1 MATSC
6 DMLPEDVVYHILLW
20 LPVVS
25 LLRFKSVCKA
35 WCSII
40 ESSDFITQHLHLSK
54 SRDNNKMIALT
65 SKMLDFEGGPIF
77 TLRFMLLSGNNFQMT
92 ESLDL
97 PHRFDHRIEPRGM
110 LVSCNGLI
118 CLVHRFYDHTIED
131 EVSLWNPATK
141 QFRILPKSAVP
152 IPVWDGGLVDF
163 YYGFGFDNKTND
175 YKVVRI
181 IHDDYILDG
190 NQQSRVRVEVYSLNM
205 DSWRVLDVVLPIDIH
220 IASDPRTPYRDG
232 IYCWSGWDSFME
244 NGSVIYRN
252 SILSFD
258 FTKEVFGTMPMPDVY
273 SFVRGSLVRCSLK
286 LALLRENIACFEWV
300 RDPPKTDNWHC
311 KIWVLNEYGVK
322 ESWTKLYTVVLE
334 SRAFSK
340 FISLNGMIIWLKWDR
355 LTRNFSFRVCNPI
368 TQELMDL
375 PFDQLDSNQDLLF
388 ANYKESCVSV
398 HSAYCAAS
406 RVSAVVDV

>member
-35 WCSII
+35 WCSLI
-40 ESSDFITQHLHLSK
+40 ESFDFITQHLHLSK
-54 SRDNNKMIALT
+54 SRDNNKVIAWAPE
-65 SKMLDFEGGPIF
+65 MLDFQGGPLF
-77 TLRFMLLSGNNFQMT
+77 TFRFLLFSGNNFQMS

-97 PHRFDHRIEPRGM
+97 PHRFDNPLERRGN
-110 LVSCNGLI
+110 LVSCNGVI
-118 CLVHRFYDHTIED
+118 CLVHRYDDSTIKD
-131 EVSLWNPATK
+131 DVSLWNPATK
-141 QFRILPKSAVP
+141 QFRILPKSTVP
-152 IPVWDGGLVDF
+152 IPEWSGLVNF
-163 YYGFGFDNKTND
+163 HYGFGFDKITND

-181 IHDDYILDG
+181 IHDDVLLDDG
-190 NQQSRVRVEVYSLNM
+190 EQQSRVRVEVYSLNM

-220 IASDPRTPYRDG
+220 IVSDPRTPFRDG

-244 NGSVIYRN
+244 NGLEVTRN

-258 FTKEVFGTMPMPDVY
+258 FAKEVFGTMPVPDVY
-273 SFVRGSLVRCSLK
+273 SYVRCDLK

-300 RDPPKTDNWHC
+300 FNPPKTDNWHC

-334 SRAFSK
+334 SLAFPRFLSM
-340 FISLNGMIIWLKWDR
+340 NGMIVWMKNDE
-355 LTRNFSFRVCNPI
+355 LTQSLSFRVCNTI
-368 TQELMDL
+368 THEIMNLTYEV
-375 PFDQLDSNQDLLF
+375 FSSHALF
-388 ANYKESCVSV
+388 ANYKESLVSIN
-398 HSAYCAAS
+398 SACCAAA
-406 RVSAVVDV
+406 RVRDCCG